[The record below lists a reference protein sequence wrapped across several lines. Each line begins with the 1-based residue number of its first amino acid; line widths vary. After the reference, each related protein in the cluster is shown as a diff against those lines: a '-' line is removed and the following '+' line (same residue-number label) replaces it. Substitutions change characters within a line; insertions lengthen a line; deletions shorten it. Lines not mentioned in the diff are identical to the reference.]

1 MRTLDL
7 RNSLIEGEAEALDA
21 SISPD
26 FTANSEIL
34 VSRVAQVHLPS
45 ETSGETKQSTDE
57 RLVAYFKSVDE
68 QTSQELLE
76 YLLES
81 IAKPIIHRIVQ
92 RSARGKIESARYEL
106 DSQDVVSDVLVRIL
120 ARLNASKA
128 YPQRYP
134 ISNFD
139 GLVAT
144 ISYRVIADLLRTRN
158 RQRTNLEKK
167 IRRLFAANTDLSIW
181 EDNEKELMCGYV
193 AWRSDKLGSLNRSYS
208 LTPFE
213 LSASANEIRASSNKR
228 NTAELILLT
237 LQKLQRPIRLKNL
250 VGLISEITLGQQLYT
265 DEVNYVPNASEIDLT
280 LYGDS
285 AENRRLLE
293 RLFAEIKKLEIGQR
307 RALLLNMTDSYG
319 YSVEWFLFTR
329 IATEAELAD
338 LLGLSVDEFKLLLN
352 ALPMTDKEIAK
363 LLGVGPT
370 KVANIRKAVR
380 ERLARCR
387 KAFLKGE

>member
-1 MRTLDL
+1 VRTLDL

-21 SISPD
+21 SISPE
-26 FTANSEIL
+26 FTANSGIL
-34 VSRVAQVHLPS
+34 VSRVSQVHLPS
-45 ETSGETKQSTDE
+45 ETSREAKQYADK
-57 RLVAYFKSVDE
+57 RLELYFLSVDE
-68 QTSQELLE
+68 HTSQEHLE

-92 RSARGKIESARYEL
+92 RSTRVKIDSARYEL

-128 YPQRYP
+128 DPQRYP

-167 IRRLFAANTDLSIW
+167 IRRLFAANADLSIW
-181 EDNEKELMCGYV
+181 EGNEKELVCGY
-193 AWRSDKLGSLNRSYS
+193 AACRSDKPNSLNTIS
-208 LTPFE
+208 LTSFE
-213 LSASANEIRASSNKR
+213 LSTLANEIRAEAKKR
-228 NTAELILLT
+228 NTAELILLI
-237 LQKLQRPIRLKNL
+237 LQKVKHPIRLRDL
-250 VGLISEITLGQQLYT
+250 VGLISEITFVQQLNT
-265 DEVNYVPNASEIDLT
+265 NEVNYSPNAFQIELT
-280 LYGDS
+280 ISNDS

-293 RLFAEIKKLEIGQR
+293 RLFVEIKKLEIEQR

-319 YSVEWFLFTR
+319 YSIEWFLFTR

-338 LLGLSVDEFKLLLN
+338 LLQLSVDEFRRLLN

-363 LLGVGPT
+363 LLGVSPT

-387 KAFLKGE
+387 KAFLRGE